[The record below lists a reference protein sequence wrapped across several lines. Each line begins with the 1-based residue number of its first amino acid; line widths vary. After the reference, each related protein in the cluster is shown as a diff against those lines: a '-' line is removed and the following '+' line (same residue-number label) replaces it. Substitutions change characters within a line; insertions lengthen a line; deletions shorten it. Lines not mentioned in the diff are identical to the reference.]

1 MKRLLFILPLLTLLL
16 ACCTPQVETTEPAV
30 PDVVPEPVEG
40 PFQASPALSTIDSLM
55 WQQPDSAFALLLR
68 FAGSP
73 EADSLDT
80 FNLNYFHLLLSELL
94 YKNNCAQSNRNEL
107 LHAVACF
114 DSLSSA
120 LSAHP
125 LAPGRHS
132 GPDPESPSPYD
143 DLPFLAARAHYING
157 VGYYESDSL
166 VPACAEYLKALEV
179 MEDHYKEKELVGH
192 KARFMAYIYNR
203 LGELF
208 SGQYMMDQTIECY
221 KNALGYCRIETTSPQ
236 GISSIFFRI
245 GKQYDK
251 KNEFE
256 KANLY
261 YGLALEEMTSTDNE
275 LYRDIVANKALA
287 SYQLGVGAAR
297 PLKTLIQLLPEAG
310 DKKERLARMI
320 AIGSIFMEEEVYD
333 SALLY
338 LEPILEAEGGYTAY
352 KIQAANYLR
361 NVYGNLG
368 DKEKEEACVWLL
380 AEHKTSEGENKAMVS
395 RLDNLYKNYT
405 DKKHEIRAK
414 KARKKAVCTT
424 VAIIVPLAFVIGLIV
439 FVAVK
444 QKSSKEHQKD
454 LEERENRHA
463 EAMKKERQEHLNKQ
477 AALSGRLK
485 KSNEELRELKEARQ
499 QQKDNTMQEQETP
512 TVPFT
517 DEPVCQLILER
528 MNEGKFLSQMGPKIY
543 KEYALSKEQVVALRM
558 TVDRHYG
565 QFTSRLKR
573 LHPELTQ
580 DDLNYCCLYLLGL
593 SDADVSA
600 LMQKAYPTVSQRS
613 RKIKAI
619 LGSESPLPITLRGFA
634 DNIQR

>member
-1 MKRLLFILPLLTLLL
+1 MKRLLFILPLVTLLL
-16 ACCTPQVETTEPAV
+16 ACCTPQVETTEPTV
-30 PDVVPEPVEG
+30 PDTVPDAVPEPVEGVEG

-55 WQQPDSAFALLLR
+55 WQQPDSAFALLLQ
-68 FAGSP
+68 FAGRP

-107 LHAVACF
+107 LHAVASF

-120 LSAHP
+120 LNNHP

-179 MEDHYKEKELVGH
+179 MEDRYKEKELVGH

-203 LGELF
+203 LGDMF
-208 SGQYMMDQTIECY
+208 SGQYMMKPAIECY
-221 KNALGYCRIETTSPQ
+221 ENALVFCRIEPTSPR
-236 GISSIFFRI
+236 GVSNILSRL
-245 GKQYDK
+245 GLQYDK
-251 KNEFE
+251 LGDK
-256 KANLY
+256 KKMRDY
-261 YGLALEEMTSTDNE
+261 YQKALEEMPDSNNVN
-275 LYRDIVANKALA
+275 YRDLMAIIALCN
-287 SYQLGVGAAR
+287 YQLGAGIEK
-297 PLKTLIQLLPEAG
+297 PMNSLKETLEKAE
-310 DKKERLARMI
+310 DESERLTRYI
-320 AIGSIFMEEEVYD
+320 TIGDIYYEEGMYD
-333 SALLY
+333 SALYY
-338 LEPILEAEGGYTAY
+338 LEQVFDSTDDIVSRILVAEQLYVIYGSYGDHDQADGYAIFLADS
-352 KIQAANYLR
+352 KKPD
-361 NVYGNLG
+361 G
-368 DKEKEEACVWLL
+368 D
-380 AEHKTSEGENKAMVS
+380 NKAMVS
-395 RLDNLYKNYT
+395 KLEELYKTHT
-405 DKKHEIRAK
+405 DIIQESN
-414 KARKKAVCTT
+414 ARKAKGKAVRETICVLAV
-424 VAIIVPLAFVIGLIV
+424 VAVVVGIAIFLIV
-439 FVAVK
+439 RRRMKAK
-444 QKSSKEHQKD
+444 TGKMLED
-454 LEERENRHA
+454 LE
-463 EAMKKERQEHLNKQ
+463 KERQEHRNKQ

-528 MNEGKFLSQMGPKIY
+528 MNEGKFLSQMDPKIY

-558 TVDRHYG
+558 TADRHYG

-580 DDLNYCCLYLLGL
+580 DDLSYCCLYLLGL